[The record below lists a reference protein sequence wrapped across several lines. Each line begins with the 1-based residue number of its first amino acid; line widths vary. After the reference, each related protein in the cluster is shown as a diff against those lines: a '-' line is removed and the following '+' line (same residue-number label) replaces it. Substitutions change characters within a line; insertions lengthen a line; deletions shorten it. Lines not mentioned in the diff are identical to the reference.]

1 MKTCDSCTRQTRR
14 PTTYKSLNIVLC
26 PSCADSVFGL
36 DSYSIETDTQLIG
49 YIIRTVGTKGGRQEL
64 KINL

>member
-14 PTTYKSLNIVLC
+14 PITYKSLNIILC
-26 PSCADSVFGL
+26 PSCADSTFGL
-36 DSYSIETDTQLIG
+36 DSGGTETDTQLIE
-49 YIIRTVGTKGGRQEL
+49 YILRTIGTKGGRQEL